1 MDYRFP
7 APTRDRLTTALAEV
21 DSIHDAADIVF
32 WSNPGTEELRRRGI
46 GAFAELPP
54 AFAHLLA
61 LSSLH
66 ATVLESGFSGYL
78 RTRRSELPWATRG
91 LRAAGMPQ
99 LAAAAVLAARDFSP
113 SSPDDDLDRFFDDEH
128 QTLAAPGRIR
138 RPEGAR
144 ADDPDEIYDINEPAD
159 FEQRVLDYIRG
170 TLDDFVREY

>member
-7 APTRDRLTTALAEV
+7 AQARPALIKALAEV
-21 DSIHDAADIVF
+21 DNIHDAADIVF
-32 WSNPGTEELRRRGI
+32 WSNTATDDLQRQGI
-46 GAFAELPP
+46 GAFTQLPP
-54 AFAHLLA
+54 AFTHLLA

-66 ATVLESGFSGYL
+66 TTVLDTGFSSYL

-99 LAAAAVLAARDFSP
+99 LAAAAVLAARDASA

-128 QTLAAPGRIR
+128 HVIANPDQIR
-138 RPEGAR
+138 RPTGAR

-159 FEQRVLDYIRG
+159 FDERVLAYVRDHI
-170 TLDDFVREY
+170 DDFVRES